1 MFLLSF
7 IFVRV
12 CGLFEWMWIWPCF
25 CCHVFL
31 WEYMVFLSGCE
42 SGHVFVVIYFCE
54 STWSFWVDVNLA
66 MFLLSFIFVRVC
78 GLFEWMWIWPCFCC
92 HLFLWEY
99 VVFLSGCES
108 GHVYYC
114 LFIYVLPL
122 KIQLWRGR
130 AGILLTGLT
139 QPHFYACPKP
149 RPGFPAKIGWL
160 GIRIMCQ
167 EWSNKSTSRQLIQ
180 WASNIKIQLIV
191 MCLD

>member
-1 MFLLSF
+1 MCGVPFSNITGCKRIPTDF
-7 IFVRV
+7 IF
-12 CGLFEWMWIWPCF
+12 LASSQLTTSIHWPWYCT
-25 CCHVFL
+25 
-31 WEYMVFLSGCE
+31 
-42 SGHVFVVIYFCE
+42 GHVFVVIYFCE
-54 STWSFWVDVNLA
+54 SMWSFWVESVQ
-66 MFLLSFIFVRVC
+66 
-78 GLFEWMWIWPCFCC
+78 
-92 HLFLWEY
+92 
-99 VVFLSGCES
+99 VF
-108 GHVYYC
+108 YC

-160 GIRIMCQ
+160 GMRIMCQ

-191 MCLD
+191 ICLD